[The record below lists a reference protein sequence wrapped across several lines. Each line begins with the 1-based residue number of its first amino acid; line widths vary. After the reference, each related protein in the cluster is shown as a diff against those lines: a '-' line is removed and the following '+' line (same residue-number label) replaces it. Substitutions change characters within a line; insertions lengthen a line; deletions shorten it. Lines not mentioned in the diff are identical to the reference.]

1 MADQV
6 TNLTRRRQQI
16 AAEIE
21 QAIEH
26 DIAAVLDGRRG
37 GKSEQVLRLTQE
49 VNILD
54 EALNR
59 LRNAQ

>member
-1 MADQV
+1 MADQI

-16 AAEIE
+16 SAEIE
-21 QAIEH
+21 QAIEN
-26 DIAAVLDGRRG
+26 DIAAVLDGRRAE
-37 GKSEQVLRLTQE
+37 KSDQILRLSQE

-54 EALNR
+54 EALRR

>member
-1 MADQV
+1 MADQI

-21 QAIEH
+21 HAIEN
-26 DIAAVLDGRRG
+26 DIAAVHGGRRA
-37 GKSEQVLRLTQE
+37 ERCDQILRLSQE

-54 EALNR
+54 EALRR
-59 LRNAQ
+59 LCDAK